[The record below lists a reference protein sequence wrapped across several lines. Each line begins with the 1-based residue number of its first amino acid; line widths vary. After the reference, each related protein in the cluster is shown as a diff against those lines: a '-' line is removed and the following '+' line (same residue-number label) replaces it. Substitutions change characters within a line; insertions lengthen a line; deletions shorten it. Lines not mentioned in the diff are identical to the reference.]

1 MKQFTVVIMKA
12 DTPNANGRIYSRA
25 TLEAAVKKVEDSAGL
40 HGRLFGQI
48 GMPEGGLDLAKAS
61 HIVGNLRFN
70 EANELIGDVVLME
83 TPQGKIAAELLDAGV
98 SYDFRTAGYGTVS
111 VFGEVKDFVI
121 HSINMVKDG
130 A

>member
-12 DTPNANGRIYSRA
+12 DTPNANGRIYPREV
-25 TLEAAVKKVEDSAGL
+25 LEAAVKKVEDSTGL

-61 HIVGNLRFN
+61 HIVGNLRLN
-70 EANELIGDVVLME
+70 EAGELLGDVVLME
-83 TPQGKIAAELLDAGV
+83 TPQGKVAEELLSVGQ
-98 SYDFRTAGYGTVS
+98 YDFRTAGYGTVS
-111 VFGEVKDFVI
+111 VFGEVKDFTI